1 LSKDRA
7 DRFRGATKRDREI
20 AMSCAAKIHE
30 YWVKRGVTPDL
41 DLDQH
46 GVISSDIKLK
56 ATEE

>member
-1 LSKDRA
+1 
-7 DRFRGATKRDREI
+7 
-20 AMSCAAKIHE
+20 MSCAAKIHE

-56 ATEE
+56 ATK